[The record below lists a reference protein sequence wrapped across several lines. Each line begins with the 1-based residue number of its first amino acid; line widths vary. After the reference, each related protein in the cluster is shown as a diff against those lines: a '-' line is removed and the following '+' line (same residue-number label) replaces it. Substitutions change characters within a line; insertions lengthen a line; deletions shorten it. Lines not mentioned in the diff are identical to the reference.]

1 MNAGVSSPT
10 DFRRRG
16 FLVADTA
23 VAGDLGGG
31 AMAIDRWAE
40 STNRGAATQ
49 SVGFPI
55 DLNMDKGGS

>member
-23 VAGDLGGG
+23 VAGDGGG